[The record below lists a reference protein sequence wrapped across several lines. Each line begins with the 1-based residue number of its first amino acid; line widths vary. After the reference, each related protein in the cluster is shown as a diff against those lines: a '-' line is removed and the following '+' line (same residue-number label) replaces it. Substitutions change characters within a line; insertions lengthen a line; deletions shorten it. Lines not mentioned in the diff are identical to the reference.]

1 MALWTQRDAEQATGG
16 TATAPF
22 EVTGLSIDTR
32 TIRPGEMFIA
42 LSAARDGHDFVA
54 QAFEKGAAAA
64 LVSCVPK
71 GVTGPCLVVPDV
83 LDALGALAKA
93 ARARTQARVIAVTG
107 SVGKTSTK
115 EMLRHVLSRQGATHA
130 AEASYNNHWGVPLT
144 LARMPA
150 DTRYA
155 VIESGMTPPGESAP
169 LARLARPHVA
179 LVTIVASAHLEA
191 FGSLDGIAHE
201 KAAIF
206 DGLEP
211 GGTALYNADLPTT
224 PILAR
229 AAAKAGQALGFG
241 EAEDAAYHVTE
252 ISISAD
258 SSAVRGEIALQPGH
272 PARKFLF
279 KTGAPGRHLAMNAV
293 AALAAAEAAGAEWDI
308 AALDIADWRPPAGRG
323 QQEVIRLDSEI
334 DASIT
339 LIDDAF
345 NANPASMEAAFEVL
359 AATPTGPGGR
369 RVAILGEMLE
379 LGPDESA
386 MHAGLARHPALE
398 RMDVIHTVGPRMQAL
413 VEALPERLRGL
424 HVAQADDLGEQA
436 HNLVQPGDVVLVK
449 GSKGSYVSR
458 VVDVLRNLDHPL
470 PDEQTGK

>member
-1 MALWTQRDAEQATGG
+1 M
-16 TATAPF
+16 
-22 EVTGLSIDTR
+22 
-32 TIRPGEMFIA
+32 
-42 LSAARDGHDFVA
+42 
-54 QAFEKGAAAA
+54 
-64 LVSCVPK
+64 
-71 GVTGPCLVVPDV
+71 
-83 LDALGALAKA
+83 
-93 ARARTQARVIAVTG
+93 
-107 SVGKTSTK
+107 
-115 EMLRHVLSRQGATHA
+115 
-130 AEASYNNHWGVPLT
+130 
-144 LARMPA
+144 
-150 DTRYA
+150 
-155 VIESGMTPPGESAP
+155 
-169 LARLARPHVA
+169 
-179 LVTIVASAHLEA
+179 
-191 FGSLDGIAHE
+191 
-201 KAAIF
+201 
-206 DGLEP
+206 
-211 GGTALYNADLPTT
+211 
-224 PILAR
+224 
-229 AAAKAGQALGFG
+229 
-241 EAEDAAYHVTE
+241 
-252 ISISAD
+252 
-258 SSAVRGEIALQPGH
+258 RGEIALQPGH

-279 KTGAPGRHLAMNAV
+279 KTGAPGRHLAMTAG

-323 QQEVIRLDSEI
+323 QQELIRLDSEI

>member
-1 MALWTQRDAEQATGG
+1 MALWTQVEAEQATGG

-22 EVTGLSIDTR
+22 EVSGLSIDTR

-64 LVSCVPK
+64 LVSRVPE

-83 LDALGALAKA
+83 LEGLGAMAKA
-93 ARARTQARVIAVTG
+93 ARARTQAKVIAVTG

-115 EMLRHVLSRQGATHA
+115 EMLRHILSRQGATHA

-150 DTRYA
+150 ATRFA
-155 VIESGMTPPGESAP
+155 VIEIGMNHPGEIAP

-179 LVTIVASAHLEA
+179 LVTIVGSAHLEA

-201 KAAIF
+201 KASIYE
-206 DGLEP
+206 GLEP
-211 GGTALYNADLPTT
+211 GGTALYNADLLTT

-229 AAAKAGQALGFG
+229 AAAEAGHALGFG
-241 EAEDAAYHVTE
+241 EAADAAYRVTE
-252 ISISAD
+252 ISVAAD
-258 SSAVRGEIALQPGH
+258 SSGVRGEIALQPGH

-279 KTGAPGRHLAMNAV
+279 KTAAPGRHMAMNAV

-323 QQEVIRLDSEI
+323 QQEVIRLDSMV
-334 DASIT
+334 DASFT

-345 NANPASMEAAFEVL
+345 NANPDSMAAAFDVL

-369 RVAILGEMLE
+369 RLAILGDMLE
-379 LGPDESA
+379 LGADEVA
-386 MHAGLARHPALE
+386 LHAGLATHPALE
-398 RMDVIHTVGPRMQAL
+398 AVDLVHTVGPRMQAL
-413 VEALPERLRGL
+413 ADALPERLRGL
-424 HVAQADDLGEQA
+424 HVAQADDLGAQA
-436 HNLVQPGDVVLVK
+436 YGLVQPGDVVLVK